1 MRVASALLVALLCAS
16 CAGSR
21 RAAFTRDGFAMSEPL
36 WEDDEK
42 AIKAR
47 SSFDLSCPAESLTL
61 QVLTLVPRSEF
72 ASQVGVTGCG
82 KKAVYVIP
90 NNRYGEGWI
99 AN

>member
-1 MRVASALLVALLCAS
+1 MRVASTLLAVLLLCAS
-16 CAGSR
+16 CAA
-21 RAAFTRDGFAMSEPL
+21 AAFTRDGFVMSKSL
-36 WEDDEK
+36 WADDEK

-47 SSFDLSCPAESLTL
+47 ASFELSCPAESLAL
-61 QVLTLVPRSEF
+61 QVLILVPRSEF